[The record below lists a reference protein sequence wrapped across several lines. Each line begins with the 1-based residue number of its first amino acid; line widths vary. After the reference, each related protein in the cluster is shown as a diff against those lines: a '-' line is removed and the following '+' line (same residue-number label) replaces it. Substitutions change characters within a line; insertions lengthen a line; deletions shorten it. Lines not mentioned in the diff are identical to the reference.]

1 MNFQNYLLAVADI
14 VIMSGYRRGR
24 NRCKRRVGWTPFE
37 TSFCPRDGAEMEVR
51 LRVEEVETL
60 RLVDLMNYTQ
70 EEAAAEMGISRK
82 TLWKDLKAARKK
94 VAEALTQGKR
104 IKIEGGS
111 YTLK

>member
-1 MNFQNYLLAVADI
+1 MA
-14 VIMSGYRRGR
+14 GHKRGRRRG
-24 NRCKRRVGWTPFE
+24 KRRVGWTPFE

-60 RLVDLMNYTQ
+60 RLVDLLNLTQ
-70 EEAAAEMGISRK
+70 EEAAAEMGVSRK
-82 TLWKDLKAARKK
+82 TFWNDLKSARKK

>member
-1 MNFQNYLLAVADI
+1 
-14 VIMSGYRRGR
+14 
-24 NRCKRRVGWTPFE
+24 
-37 TSFCPRDGAEMEVR
+37 MEVR

-60 RLVDLMNYTQ
+60 RLVDLLNLTQ
-70 EEAAAEMGISRK
+70 EEAAAEMGVSRK
-82 TLWKDLKAARKK
+82 TFWNDLKSARKK